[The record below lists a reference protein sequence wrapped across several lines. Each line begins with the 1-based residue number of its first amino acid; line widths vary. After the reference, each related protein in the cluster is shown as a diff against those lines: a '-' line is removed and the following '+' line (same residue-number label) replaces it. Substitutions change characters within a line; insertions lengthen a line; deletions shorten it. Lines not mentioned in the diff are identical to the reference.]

1 MLSNS
6 PINCITIS
14 PATVFERSFSTH
26 KLLFVFN
33 TIIPRK
39 LTLKC
44 STTIQLQILE
54 PIIFLLGSCKL
65 NKHYGDMQESVLIWW

>member
-33 TIIPRK
+33 TTIPRK